1 MMDPRGLRVTKNA
14 YFLLLTH
21 TKKLLLETYCDPT
34 ADTGVSFPA
43 SMEPHAESYT
53 EPYIEPRLDRQT
65 DVTVKIV
72 I

>member
-1 MMDPRGLRVTKNA
+1 MDLWGLRVTQNA
-14 YFLLLTH
+14 YFSLFTH
-21 TKKLLLETYCDPT
+21 TKKLLLVTYCDPT